1 MATDNMSIDL
11 TVDEDWRLQ
20 PVRSVN
26 RDRQEA
32 TACDLKAKFA
42 EALTKHGGVEQ
53 YLRLRFLETP
63 GAACAFTDWLLQIFP
78 LDANVLYDTSVRLE
92 TSDPQHLDM
101 GRPLTLH
108 PASLGW
114 GPGWRA
120 LWPSSSVS
128 TSWQTA
134 STATT
139 TGCWSRSPRTSWRSV
154 RTFQTVS
161 LLRAALLVQPAQE
174 QKARRVLHSTSH
186 HTGSLG
192 YYKGKARASVLLALL
207 DLAHQHGYANLQEAT
222 NRVAALLPHC
232 VSSDLHP
239 SVAGA
244 SLSVGLLH
252 SHLGLQSALVE
263 QEGGAHRKL
272 PLGLCWEH
280 SQTS

>member
-108 PASLGW
+108 PASFGW
-114 GPGWRA
+114 GPGCA
-120 LWPSSSVS
+120 VKGPTESSVALELCEHILADGFDCNNNRLLVTQPADLVAQREDLS
-128 TSWQTA
+128 DCVTSE
-134 STATT
+134 
-139 TGCWSRSPRTSWRSV
+139 SRSACPACAGAESTPG
-154 RTFQTVS
+154 
-161 LLRAALLVQPAQE
+161 PAQYE
-174 QKARRVLHSTSH
+174 PSYRFAGLLQ
-186 HTGSLG
+186 GQG
-192 YYKGKARASVLLALL
+192 ASI
-207 DLAHQHGYANLQEAT
+207 
-222 NRVAALLPHC
+222 RP
-232 VSSDLHP
+232 
-239 SVAGA
+239 AGA
-244 SLSVGLLH
+244 AGSCP
-252 SHLGLQSALVE
+252 SA
-263 QEGGAHRKL
+263 RI
-272 PLGLCWEH
+272 C
-280 SQTS
+280 